1 MKDVLAIVGA
11 VATLLAAMP
20 YLVDIILRKT
30 KPNIVSW
37 VNWTLLT
44 GVGTAA
50 AYVAGEWQTA
60 IQTFAVMIWVMSVVL
75 LGLRYG
81 VAKFTRFDAVCQAGA
96 LAGIV
101 LWLALDSPAAA
112 IIVVV
117 LIDLIGA
124 LPTLRHAWI
133 DPDEETWQTFV
144 YAIVGP
150 LMTIASL
157 TAYSVESLLY
167 PVYFLVINAAIA
179 AVVVYRRQQLGIS
192 LYRHGIHE
200 TVHE

>member
-20 YLVDIILRKT
+20 YLVDIILKKT

-50 AYVAGEWQTA
+50 AYAAGEWQTA
-60 IQTFAVMIWVMSVVL
+60 IQTFAVMVWVMSVVL

-81 VAKFTRFDAVCQAGA
+81 IAKFTRFDAVCQAGA
-96 LAGIV
+96 FAGVV
-101 LWLALDSPAAA
+101 LWMLLDSPAVA

-117 LIDLIGA
+117 MIDLVGA

-157 TAYSVESLLY
+157 SAYSIESLLY
-167 PVYFLVINAAIA
+167 PVYFLLINAVIA
-179 AVVVYRRQQLGIS
+179 TVVVYRRQQLGIS
-192 LYRHGIHE
+192 LYRHGIRE